1 MFGQLLRL
9 FPYVWYTTGRPK
21 RRYTVLNSVLNSP
34 SLCKAYEPYFRIG
47 TALSSRLVADPELA
61 DIVCR
66 HFNSITADNEMKP
79 WSVLDLAGTLAK
91 GDPCHAAVDFTRVD
105 ALLSFAKERGLSVR
119 YHTLAW
125 HNQTPV
131 WFFKANWEDDW
142 NAPSAPKDVM
152 LRRLE
157 NYITDVMQYVNTAFP
172 GVVYTWDVVN
182 EAIEPMQEGPGLF
195 RTRSPWFMTTGQDFL
210 LTAFRAA
217 RRNAAPGQTLCYN
230 DYNAFEPVKR
240 DAIIELLKSLQAENL
255 VDTMGM
261 QGHYVLRDL
270 DIAAC
275 ETAARAYAALG
286 LKLQVTELDIHC
298 NSDDE
303 AHVKALTDLY
313 RGWFSMM
320 KKLSQ
325 EGIDVEAVT
334 FWGVTD
340 ADSWLPGFRREPSY
354 PLLIS
359 ADRKAKP
366 AFDAVVEAAGE

>member
-1 MFGQLLRL
+1 MTVQLLRHL
-9 FPYVWYTTGRPK
+9 LRVCYTEGTSD
-21 RRYTVLNSVLNSP
+21 RRYTDLKSILQAP
-34 SLCKAYEPYFRIG
+34 SLCEAYAPYFRVG
-47 TALSSRLVADPELA
+47 AALSSRLVADRELA
-61 DIVCR
+61 EIVCR
-66 HFNSITADNEMKP
+66 HFSSITADNQMKP
-79 WSVLDLAGTLAK
+79 YSVLDREGTLAK
-91 GDPCHAAVDFTRVD
+91 GDPSHAAVDFTRVD
-105 ALLSFAKERGLSVR
+105 ALLSFAKEHGIAMR

-131 WFFKANWEDDW
+131 WF
-142 NAPSAPKDVM
+142 
-152 LRRLE
+152 
-157 NYITDVMQYVNTAFP
+157 FP

-182 EAIEPMQEGPGLF
+182 EAIEPMQGGPGLF
-195 RTRSPWFMTTGQDFL
+195 RTRSPWFMATGQDFL

-217 RRNAAPGQTLCYN
+217 RKGCAPGQTLCYN

-240 DAIIELLKSLQAENL
+240 DAIIELLKTLQAEGL

-261 QGHYVLRDL
+261 QGHYVLDHL
-270 DIAAC
+270 DIGLC

-303 AHVKALTDLY
+303 AHVKKLTDLY
-313 RGWFSMM
+313 RDWFAMM

-325 EGIDVEAVT
+325 EGIGVEAVT

-359 ADRKAKP
+359 AGREAKP
-366 AFDAVVEAAGE
+366 AFDAVLEVAGA